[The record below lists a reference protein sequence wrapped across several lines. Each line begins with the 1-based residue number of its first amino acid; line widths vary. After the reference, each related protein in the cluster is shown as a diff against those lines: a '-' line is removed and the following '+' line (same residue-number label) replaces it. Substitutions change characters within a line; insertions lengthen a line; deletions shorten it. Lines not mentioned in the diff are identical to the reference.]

1 QLWRPLAAAALAYV
15 LACFW
20 LTPSFIRTIA
30 FNWPA
35 DSFGYRFGAA
45 QRWLAAGLVLGVVLI
60 RAAFW
65 YSKGSFYFCLSV
77 LCAFTFGWIATAY
90 YVYGVDTIPES
101 RRYALEFELF
111 LLLAVM
117 EGLRLTMRNPNQ
129 TIRMCAKGTAG
140 VLL

>member
-1 QLWRPLAAAALAYV
+1 ILLLATIPLTNWVSALALAIACLLLLIAAAGEPGFQLWRPLAAAALAYV

-90 YVYGVDTIPES
+90 YVYGIDTIPES
-101 RRYALEFELF
+101 RRYAL
-111 LLLAVM
+111 
-117 EGLRLTMRNPNQ
+117 
-129 TIRMCAKGTAG
+129 
-140 VLL
+140 